1 MSVLKNKS
9 ILIVESDDAILNI
22 LSSRLKKREMIVIT
36 ATDGYDGYIRACTES
51 PDFMIIDDLLPSMNG
66 YRLSRMLKF
75 DDRYKDIPILLIST
89 TPENGNNPHQ
99 VKTGIDKLLYKPFRF
114 SALISA
120 LESMGEK

>member
-1 MSVLKNKS
+1 
-9 ILIVESDDAILNI
+9 
-22 LSSRLKKREMIVIT
+22 
-36 ATDGYDGYIRACTES
+36 
-51 PDFMIIDDLLPSMNG
+51 
-66 YRLSRMLKF
+66 MLKF

-89 TPENGNNPHQ
+89 TPENENSPHQ